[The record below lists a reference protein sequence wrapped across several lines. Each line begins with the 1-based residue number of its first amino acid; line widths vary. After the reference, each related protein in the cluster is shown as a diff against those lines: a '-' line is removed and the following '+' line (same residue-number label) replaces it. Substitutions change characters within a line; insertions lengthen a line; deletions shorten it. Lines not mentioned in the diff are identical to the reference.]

1 MIKVARNKQSKK
13 KLKRRMMILGVSSLI
28 IIVTV
33 SVTIGKYWVT
43 IFEKYKEKKQLEA
56 ELVSLKEKEKELQ
69 LDAKKLQDSEYI
81 ARYAREKYLFSKEG
95 EFIIKIP
102 EDE

>member
-1 MIKVARNKQSKK
+1 MARVNQSKK
-13 KLKRRMMILGVSSLI
+13 KLRRRMLFLGLTSI
-28 IIVTV
+28 IIIAAV
-33 SVTIGKYWVT
+33 SFTIGRYWIEIFSKYQ
-43 IFEKYKEKKQLEA
+43 EKKKLDA
-56 ELVSLKEKEKELQ
+56 ELVTLQEKEKELE

-81 ARYAREKYLFSKEG
+81 ARYAREKYLYSKEG

>member
-1 MIKVARNKQSKK
+1 MLIFG
-13 KLKRRMMILGVSSLI
+13 LSSI
-28 IIVTV
+28 IIICTL
-33 SVTIGKYWVT
+33 SFTMGKYWIT
-43 IFEKYKEKKQLEA
+43 IFEKYQEKEKLAE
-56 ELVSLKEKEKELQ
+56 ELVSLKEKQKELE

-81 ARYAREKYLFSKEG
+81 ARYAREKYLYSKEG

>member
-1 MIKVARNKQSKK
+1 MTVKKQNKK
-13 KLKRRMMILGVSSLI
+13 KLRRRMFLLGFTSIFI
-28 IIVTV
+28 IATV
-33 SVTIGKYWVT
+33 SITIGRYWIT
-43 IFEKYKEKKQLEA
+43 IFEKYQEKKDLEKQLVT
-56 ELVSLKEKEKELQ
+56 LQEKEKELK

-81 ARYAREKYLFSKEG
+81 ARYAREKYLYSKEG

>member
-1 MIKVARNKQSKK
+1 MARNKQSKK

-33 SVTIGKYWVT
+33 SFTIGKYWIT
-43 IFEKYKEKKQLEA
+43 IFEKYQEKKQLEK
-56 ELVSLKEKEKELQ
+56 ELVSLQEKEKELQ

>member
-1 MIKVARNKQSKK
+1 M
-13 KLKRRMMILGVSSLI
+13 GVSSLI

-33 SVTIGKYWVT
+33 SFTIGKYWIT
-43 IFEKYKEKKQLEA
+43 IFEKYQEKKQLEK
-56 ELVSLKEKEKELQ
+56 ELVSLQEKEKELQ